1 MVFSKKSVVV
11 FLLLL
16 FFSNAYNYVYWDSQ
30 LARQLCYFIG
40 LIILFLCFDPR
51 ILRWK
56 FNILILALFIEPMLS
71 LISVINYEKSIG
83 NENIL
88 NMTIGSLYLL
98 PFVFK
103 RFHFKEHDL
112 ISGLV
117 IFALLGLFI
126 QIFQLLNPS
135 LASFGLY
142 KESIGHEFYV
152 ESRNGIN
159 RYRLDIYM
167 ESLFCLF
174 YYWDKFMRL
183 ITMKYFVLI
192 LAFMFSIYVYLSRQI
207 ILISILGILFSF
219 IFYYRH
225 NIKINHLIFLSIFAV
240 IGIICSSYLFDEL
253 LLKTSD
259 ELNEDNIRVTCFYFY
274 GEKILRSPLTF
285 LIGSGMP
292 NELEYWKSMLKLTP
306 SDIGI
311 VGEMFYFGALWILLY
326 FYTLYVCVVKQR
338 KQTPMYVTVFLVST
352 FIASYQIF
360 PYVYNHRDM
369 HVLWAIVLYLAFYSH
384 TTITY
389 QKRKITTLSEGV
401 IIKHKE

>member
-1 MVFSKKSVVV
+1 MSLSSKSFVV
-11 FLLLL
+11 FFLLF

-30 LARQLCYFIG
+30 LARQLCYIIG

-56 FNILILALFIEPMLS
+56 YNLIILALFIEPMLS
-71 LISVINYEKSIG
+71 LISVINYEKSVG

-88 NMTIGSLYLL
+88 NITIGSLYLL

-103 RFHFKEHDL
+103 KFHFKEHDL

-117 IFALLGLFI
+117 IFTLLGFFI

-159 RYRLDIYM
+159 RYRLDIFM
-167 ESLFCLF
+167 ESLLCLF
-174 YYWDKFMRL
+174 YFWDKFMRK
-183 ITMKYFVLI
+183 INMKYFLFI

-207 ILISILGILFSF
+207 IIISILGILFSF
-219 IFYYRH
+219 IFCYRH
-225 NIKINHLIFLSIFAV
+225 KIKINHLIILSIFV
-240 IGIICSSYLFDEL
+240 IIGIICSSYLFDEL

-292 NELEYWKSMLKLTP
+292 NDLEYWKSILKLTP
-306 SDIGI
+306 ADIGI
-311 VGEMFYFGALWILLY
+311 VGEMFYFGVLWILLY
-326 FYTLYVCVVKQR
+326 IYTLYVCVVKRR
-338 KQTPMYVTVFLVST
+338 KQTPMYVIVFLVST
-352 FIASYQIF
+352 FIASYQIY
-360 PYVYNHRDM
+360 PYAYNHRDM
-369 HVLWAIVLYLAFYSH
+369 HVLWAIVLFLAFYSH
-384 TTITY
+384 STTIY
-389 QKRKITTLSEGV
+389 QNRKKTTLSQSN
-401 IIKHKE
+401 IISH